1 MRLREHKSQHIRRDL
16 RCIPRQVEDEDGVE
30 GEVLV
35 WFRAS
40 KTKSVDG
47 DDVGLFGGAEPRQTR
62 EPGRTGQ
69 S

>member
-1 MRLREHKSQHIRRDL
+1 MS
-16 RCIPRQVEDEDGVE
+16 EDGVE

-40 KTKSVDG
+40 KTKCVDD